1 MQALPEMEKQAVIEA
16 LRRSKGNRSQ
26 AARTE
31 PDAVL
36 HAAETIRAGLSVQPE
51 PGSRPDYRYR
61 GFRKRISRTPDFSSS
76 ESKISSPAK
85 RKLMSRFCRTH
96 RRVHAEG

>member
-1 MQALPEMEKQAVIEA
+1 MTTRRRSNGHRSKTAAALG
-16 LRRSKGNRSQ
+16 LRRTRFYTLLRRFGLELSRRRG
-26 AARTE
+26 
-31 PDAVL
+31 
-36 HAAETIRAGLSVQPE
+36 RAGGQTGYS
-51 PGSRPDYRYR
+51 

-96 RRVHAEG
+96 RRGHAEG